1 MDTAGRGTPDPDMF
15 QQLPVNETR
24 QQESY
29 ALISRNKTM
38 DSKEIFY
45 KVQISI

>member
-1 MDTAGRGTPDPDMF
+1 MDTGRGTPDPDMF

-29 ALISRNKTM
+29 ALISRNKTI
-38 DSKEIFY
+38 DSKEIF
-45 KVQISI
+45 KGLL